1 MATVAIASP
10 NATRRFRVMNCLRA
24 CARARRATSR
34 ARRVARLGTDGGVE
48 TMMAAPYPHIAIL
61 GHAGAPRS
69 GDLVA
74 AVS

>member
-1 MATVAIASP
+1 MATVVIASP

-24 CARARRATSR
+24 CARTRRATSR
-34 ARRVARLGTDGGVE
+34 ARRLARLGTDGRVE

-61 GHAGAPRS
+61 GHAGAPRP
-69 GDLVA
+69 GGQTG